1 MWNLLSGTL
10 DTAAIVL
17 LSTAVLLA
25 LFVGFCV
32 LLNLPKLRSSG
43 GSSRVVRSLDEALG
57 QRESY
62 LPPDAPRGPA
72 DQLRT
77 PELLE
82 TQRVDQLRDAESP
95 GLPHA

>member
-1 MWNLLSGTL
+1 MDTLAGLLPAALGTL
-10 DTAAIVL
+10 QGLVV
-17 LSTAVLLA
+17 SSVVLLA

-32 LLNLPKLRSSG
+32 LFNLPKLRPSG
-43 GSSRVVRSLDEALG
+43 RHSRIVRSLDEAVG
-57 QRESY
+57 CSQTY

-82 TQRVDQLRDAESP
+82 ADARKQ
-95 GLPHA
+95 G